1 MKNDLTELYLERVAI
16 MQTEAGFSFDDARIK
31 AYEDLQKAH
40 DPVNIPK
47 RVREMAENKNDSQ
60 WKGWVV

>member
-1 MKNDLTELYLERVAI
+1 